1 MPRITA
7 MVPVA
12 LERSDRDVSE
22 FVLASNSAHMQ
33 APHYLDMLGKAG
45 INFSDLD
52 SQEAA
57 RLMADS
63 GAFLYGNLDQVVK
76 RLDEYR
82 DAGVDEI
89 VLNLTG
95 VCRLY
100 GANAAMNDL
109 KQILAAVGA
118 DRRDSGE

>member
-1 MPRITA
+1 
-7 MVPVA
+7 
-12 LERSDRDVSE
+12 
-22 FVLASNSAHMQ
+22 MQ
-33 APHYLDMLGKAG
+33 APHYIDMLGKAG
-45 INFSDLD
+45 IDFTERDPKS
-52 SQEAA
+52 AA
-57 RLMADS
+57 RLMAES
-63 GAFLYGNLDQVVK
+63 GSFVFGNLDQVVK
-76 RLDEYR
+76 QLDEYR

-100 GANAAMNDL
+100 GASAAMDDL